1 MARLKLKYCNTMINV
16 DLAALSCSSHCLGK
30 TTFLSVLM
38 DRAGYG
44 TASGSVSLRLE
55 AEDIGAG
62 ARSSYTVSELRYN
75 FCFPFML
82 DILSHSEFFHLLFA
96 S

>member
-1 MARLKLKYCNTMINV
+1 MLTLQPHYYIIS
-16 DLAALSCSSHCLGK
+16 LSRCLIGK

-44 TASGSVSLRLE
+44 TASGSVRLRLE

-62 ARSSYTVSELRYN
+62 ARSSYTVSELR
-75 FCFPFML
+75 CET
-82 DILSHSEFFHLLFA
+82 LSPLIAPSQSCLII
-96 S
+96 